1 MLAGSP
7 GVSQT
12 VLVSLC
18 QIWGS
23 VMVKVGMRKE
33 EMLRVFWKAVWRRVN
48 RTRRHGKD
56 IRELQMGLK
65 W

>member
-1 MLAGSP
+1 M
-7 GVSQT
+7 SQT

-23 VMVKVGMRKE
+23 VTVKVGMRKE